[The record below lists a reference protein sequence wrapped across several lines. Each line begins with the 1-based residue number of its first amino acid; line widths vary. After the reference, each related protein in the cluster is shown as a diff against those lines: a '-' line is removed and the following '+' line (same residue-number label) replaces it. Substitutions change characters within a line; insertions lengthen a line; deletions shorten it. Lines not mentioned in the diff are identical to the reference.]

1 MCIRDRNIYFEGSNF
16 LLTPK
21 IEQYTCLE
29 IDKKIDSSFI
39 NFIYDIEM
47 YEQFLSLATLE
58 VVECSKIIL
67 RDRNLYQEEN
77 GKKYYNTIELIY
89 VQKDDFEES
98 KQTKRH
104 NYLFTYETIKDQYNQ
119 IIKKWYEDADKIAP
133 IRLHLIESIRPKR
146 IFSSVDFLIVI
157 QALEGY
163 HIRFR
168 KEDTLTNILNNIIAE
183 FSSIDKTKND
193 EINVRAVVDS
203 RHYYSHL
210 MDKKEKKHA
219 VDGVELYYL
228 TQKLRKLLI
237 CCLLDFVGFDK
248 PKINEILNTC
258 HNTF

>member
-1 MCIRDRNIYFEGSNF
+1 
-16 LLTPK
+16 
-21 IEQYTCLE
+21 
-29 IDKKIDSSFI
+29 
-39 NFIYDIEM
+39 M
-47 YEQFLSLATLE
+47 YEQFLSLATLK
-58 VVECSKIIL
+58 VVECSQIIL
-67 RDRNLYQEEN
+67 HDRNLYQEVK

-104 NYLFTYETIKDQYNQ
+104 NYLFTYDTIEKQYNQ
-119 IIKKWYEDADKIAP
+119 IIKKWYTDTEKIAP
-133 IRLHLIESIRPKR
+133 IRLHLIESIRLKR

-163 HIRFR
+163 HTRFR
-168 KEDTLTNILNNIIAE
+168 KKDTLTNKDQSTIDSALNTSKSKGKQLKERLNDIIAE
-183 FSSIDKTKND
+183 FSSIDKIKND

-248 PKINEILNTC
+248 SQINEILNTC
-258 HNTF
+258 HNTLLT